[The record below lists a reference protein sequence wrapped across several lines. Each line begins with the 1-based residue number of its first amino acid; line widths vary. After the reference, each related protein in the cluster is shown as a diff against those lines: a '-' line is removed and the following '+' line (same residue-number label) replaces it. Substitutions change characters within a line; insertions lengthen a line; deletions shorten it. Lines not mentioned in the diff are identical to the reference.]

1 MQRAGTG
8 IPYPYMYLFLM
19 SFSEA
24 IFRLEKYRAILH
36 SMIVNRFVTPSA
48 TQTPMATFI
57 HEAEESVAIGVHV
70 QLSHNSESLHNMH
83 EQLIMHE
90 SDLRLVHL
98 VEHSIMMIIHSK

>member
-1 MQRAGTG
+1 
-8 IPYPYMYLFLM
+8 M

-57 HEAEESVAIGVHV
+57 PNAEESVAIGL
-70 QLSHNSESLHNMH
+70 QLLHCIESLHMN
-83 EQLIMHE
+83 EQLMHE
-90 SDLRLVHL
+90 SDLVHS
-98 VEHSIMMIIHSK
+98 VEHSIMMMIHS

>member
-1 MQRAGTG
+1 
-8 IPYPYMYLFLM
+8 M

-57 HEAEESVAIGVHV
+57 PKAEESVAVGV
-70 QLSHNSESLHNMH
+70 QLLYCIESLHN

-90 SDLRLVHL
+90 SDLVHSI
-98 VEHSIMMIIHSK
+98 EHSIMMIIHS